1 MANLLGTY
9 NPNQSLLDQ
18 LQRVQIMQQQQQ
30 AEMGLRQMSTQTK
43 GFGDIDALVRKYNDN
58 PNSVKDAEVL
68 YLQQVAPQLGYDI
81 SQGAKAD
88 RGGHV
93 GSKAMG
99 FGLGALDALLF
110 DLIPD
115 NAYVNRHNKGWS
127 NAGKWASTIGAL
139 AYGGAG
145 LLGAAK
151 MGKLARAG
159 KKVLGIADDVP
170 GKLFGKFVSGNKDQ
184 IIKVLGKDAGEKL
197 LGLTGQSGI
206 NKAISLVDEVDTGLT
221 KSVEEIAKAA
231 GVKKAKIDFKK
242 PAGGSKFKGRL
253 KGKSAKWG
261 NKKTPS
267 QLIKAREQN
276 SLFNDPTKLR
286 TKLEKK
292 LEDLTTAPEK
302 FATTQKVKITELDK
316 KITDLDDILAEAKK
330 SKRGSGYL
338 KNSGVNKSDVLAWQQ
353 ERTNLI
359 AQKEKILSSIT
370 ETPVGAKELSSFDK
384 YRLKTVSK
392 KIQLKKSIDEL
403 KVIEAQKTELGSLK
417 KTFAEQ
423 FQGTTPKTV
432 LAKVQ
437 DDINDLVDYGE
448 YLTSS
453 EKAVIEDS
461 VLNLSKEDQLQ
472 LFKTA
477 KETVRDDISKL
488 LVERSDLSG
497 KAKWHKPI
505 KDLLS
510 DASKTTSKLRSEQY
524 LDIVKELTKKTRRLN
539 TASKFTTLG
548 QMRGGITEL
557 SGGWSGLKAGDKIRK
572 ALNAG
577 WQIALPMQAAR
588 GTFAPTTMQ
597 DVASGPYG
605 MLNGLFVPGMG
616 QANLSALPF
625 AGAMPP
631 MMMPQQIGA
640 DQQMV
645 QQMMQQ

>member
-1 MANLLGTY
+1 MANLLGSY

-43 GFGDIDALVRKYNDN
+43 GFGDIDELVRKYNDN
-58 PNSVKDAEVL
+58 PGSVKDAEVL

-81 SQGAKAD
+81 SAGAKAD

-93 GSKAMG
+93 GSKAAG
-99 FGLGALDALLF
+99 FGIGALDALLF

-115 NAYVNRHNKGWS
+115 NAYVNRYNRGWS

-151 MGKLARAG
+151 LGKLAGAG

-170 GKLFGKFVSGNKDQ
+170 GKLFGKFAANNKDQ
-184 IIKVLGKDAGEKL
+184 IIKALGKDAGEKL

-221 KSVEEIAKAA
+221 KSIEEIAKANGFKA
-231 GVKKAKIDFKK
+231 PKIKKIANAAKNK
-242 PAGGSKFKGRL
+242 ARYRGGN
-253 KGKSAKWG
+253 AKW
-261 NKKTPS
+261 NEIVKTRAANYRT
-267 QLIKAREQN
+267 QKATVQ
-276 SLFNDPTKLR
+276 DPAKLR
-286 TKLEKK
+286 TALEKK

-316 KITDLDDILAEAKK
+316 KITDLDDILAEAKR

-338 KNSGVNKSDVLAWQQ
+338 KNSGVNKSDVLGWQQ

-359 AQKEKILSSIT
+359 AQKEKALSPIT
-370 ETPVGAKELSSFDK
+370 ETPSGAKELSDLDK

-392 KIQLKKSIDEL
+392 KIQLKKSIEDL
-403 KVIEAQKTELGSLK
+403 RVIEGQKTELGSLK

-423 FQGTTPKTV
+423 FETTAPKTK
-432 LAKVQ
+432 LAEAQRNVS
-437 DDINDLVDYGE
+437 DLADYGE
-448 YLTSS
+448 YYTPV
-453 EKAVIEDS
+453 EKKALEDS

-477 KETVRDDISKL
+477 KKTVQDDISKL
-488 LVERSDLSG
+488 LVKDSDLKG
-497 KAKWHKPI
+497 KAKWSKHI
-505 KDLLS
+505 TDLLS
-510 DASKTTSKLRSEQY
+510 RASKTTSKLKSEQY

-539 TASKFTTLG
+539 TASKFTAFG
-548 QMRGGITEL
+548 QMRGGITGL
-557 SGGWSGLKAGDKIRK
+557 SGGWSGLRAGDKIMK
-572 ALNAG
+572 GLNAG

-588 GTFAPTTMQ
+588 GTFAPITIPGIT
-597 DVASGPYG
+597 SGPYG
-605 MLNGLFVPGMG
+605 MLNGVFAPGMG
-616 QANLSALPF
+616 QANISALPF

-631 MMMPQQIGA
+631 MMMPQQQGV